1 MLSFKK
7 IIFTSLFFLSA
18 CGYTPLYNDKKSP
31 SLIGQ
36 ISFQKPNSQDD
47 FIFYSRL
54 NDRFADFGD
63 RYFLDYEISSST
75 EDKAL
80 NFNDT
85 AHRIEIFSS
94 VTFSLKD
101 KKNGTELLSDKEEM
115 YLSYSNSGSTA
126 AVLNAQKNTNEQLIV
141 LLADKVANRI
151 SRVII
156 EESL

>member
-18 CGYTPLYNDKKSP
+18 CGYTPLYNDKNSP

-151 SRVII
+151 SRVLI

>member
-18 CGYTPLYNDKKSP
+18 CGYTPLSNDKSSQ

-36 ISFQKPNSQDD
+36 VSFQKPNSQDD

-151 SRVII
+151 SRVLI

>member
-18 CGYTPLYNDKKSP
+18 CGYTPLYNDKNS
-31 SLIGQ
+31 SILIGQ